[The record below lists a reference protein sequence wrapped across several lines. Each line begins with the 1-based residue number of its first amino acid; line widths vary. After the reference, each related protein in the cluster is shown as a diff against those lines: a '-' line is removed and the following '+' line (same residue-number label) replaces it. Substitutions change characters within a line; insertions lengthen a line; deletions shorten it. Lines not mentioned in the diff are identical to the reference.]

1 MVGDC
6 VESGNHQGPF
16 IEAFLWPVICSG
28 GIMHLYLVQHG
39 RSKSGE
45 VDTERHLTERG
56 RADVEKVAALIKSFK
71 LHIDSIWHSGKARAA
86 ETADILTAAVGSPVI
101 LQRPGLAPNDPVDP
115 VRKEL
120 IKISGELLIVGHMP
134 FLGKLA
140 SALVAGEE
148 SKEIMAFQQGGI
160 VCLGCGTED
169 RDQWRVEWMI
179 VPDLL
184 P

>member
-1 MVGDC
+1 
-6 VESGNHQGPF
+6 
-16 IEAFLWPVICSG
+16 
-28 GIMHLYLVQHG
+28 MHLYLVQHG

-45 VDTERHLTERG
+45 VDTERRLTERG

-86 ETADILTAAVGSPVI
+86 ETADILTAAVGSDFTI

-115 VRKEL
+115 IRKNL
-120 IKISGELLIVGHMP
+120 IKVSGELMIVGHMP

-140 SALVAGEE
+140 SALVVGEE
-148 SKEIMAFQQGGI
+148 SREIVAFQQGGI
-160 VCLGCGTED
+160 VCLGCDTND
-169 RDQWRVEWMI
+169 RDQWRVEWMV